1 MKDSEGHVLTNHT
14 VGKVWCF
21 VLADGVEKVK
31 EGCGLNNVAPT
42 VLKLMGL
49 EVPKEMDDALI

>member
-1 MKDSEGHVLTNHT
+1 
-14 VGKVWCF
+14 VWCF
-21 VLADGVEKVK
+21 ILAEGVEKVR

-49 EVPKEMDDALI
+49 KIPTEMDEALI

>member
-1 MKDSEGHVLTNHT
+1 VIAE
-14 VGKVWCF
+14 
-21 VLADGVEKVK
+21 GVEKLK

-49 EVPKEMDDALI
+49 EKPEEMDEGLI

>member
-1 MKDSEGHVLTNHT
+1 LVE
-14 VGKVWCF
+14 
-21 VLADGVEKVK
+21 GVEKVK

-49 EVPKEMDDALI
+49 PIPKRDG